1 MSKVGRPRKFQ
12 SVEAMSTAIEAY
24 FDKCDKREKAIVN
37 KDGSI
42 TYISYPMPYTM
53 SGLAETIGIS
63 RRRLLDYND
72 REDEYG
78 EEFRPTAARARARVE
93 RNLEERLYDGVG
105 SPAGLIFGL
114 KNNYGWN
121 DKPIVHEESRGPLVI
136 ICSEEENKKREQGLP
151 YKTKYPTVTHDPKK

>member
-1 MSKVGRPRKFQ
+1 MSKVGRPRKFE

-24 FDKCDKREKAIVN
+24 FDKCNKREKAIVN

-42 TYISYPMPYTM
+42 TYIPRPMPYTM

-63 RRRLLDYND
+63 RRRLLDYNE

-78 EEFRPTAARARARVE
+78 KEFRPTTTHARARVE

-105 SPAGLIFGL
+105 SAVGHIFGL
-114 KNNYGWN
+114 KNNYGWK
-121 DKPIVHEESRGPLVI
+121 DKQQREDEQREIHVHFDKQD
-136 ICSEEENKKREQGLP
+136 ENL
-151 YKTKYPTVTHDPKK
+151 